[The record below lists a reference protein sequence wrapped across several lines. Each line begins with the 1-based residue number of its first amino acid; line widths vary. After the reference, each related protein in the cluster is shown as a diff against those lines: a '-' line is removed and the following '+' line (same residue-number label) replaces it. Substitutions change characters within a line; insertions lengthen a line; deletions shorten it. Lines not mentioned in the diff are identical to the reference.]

1 MKKQLENAGEMQLDL
16 RKTMAEWPNML
27 QKYAS
32 PYHPRE
38 EGFRFNESYLF
49 LLVPGPLPIT

>member
-32 PYHPRE
+32 PSHPRE